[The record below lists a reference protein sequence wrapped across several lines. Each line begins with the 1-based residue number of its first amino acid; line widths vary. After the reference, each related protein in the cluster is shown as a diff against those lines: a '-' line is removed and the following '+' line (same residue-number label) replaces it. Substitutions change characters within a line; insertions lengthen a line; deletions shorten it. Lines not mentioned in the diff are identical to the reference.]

1 MKQPNTQR
9 LRALRLSALARD
21 NKVVDAIRSSITQA
35 PDDLVK
41 ELMDVHGWSAHED
54 LCAVQQLQQ
63 DVLDDT
69 TEQAS
74 A

>member
-1 MKQPNTQR
+1 MFMDGLRMKP
-9 LRALRLSALARD
+9 
-21 NKVVDAIRSSITQA
+21 
-35 PDDLVK
+35 
-41 ELMDVHGWSAHED
+41 